1 MKPALAISVNT
12 MRYSGIPKIY
22 PNLNPAAALPVDRE
36 QVFKLREFV
45 GHYRMSRGREHGQY
59 VPNSRFVFVTTTEG
73 ETLMH
78 QRFRHPSLSQGKP
91 VLYAGEA
98 YFNNG
103 NLEWWSNGSGNY
115 RPDAAHAKQAGLP
128 MDHFYSYDAVLK
140 GQHTRARTERAA
152 ESSVAQGKSAV
163 GIMQAR
169 MAGIIRPHILSG
181 WR

>member
-1 MKPALAISVNT
+1 M
-12 MRYSGIPKIY
+12 
-22 PNLNPAAALPVDRE
+22 PVDRE

-45 GHYRMSRGREHGQY
+45 GRYRMSRGREHGQY
-59 VPNSRFVFVTTTEG
+59 VPNSRFVFVTTTTG

-78 QRFRHPSLSQGKP
+78 QRFRHPSLSEGKP

-115 RPDAAHAKQAGLP
+115 RPDPAHATQAGLP
-128 MDHFYSYDAVLK
+128 MDHFYPYDAVLK
-140 GQHTRARTERAA
+140 GLHTKPPAERGA
-152 ESSVAQGKSAV
+152 ESSVAQGKTAV

-169 MAGIIRPHILSG
+169 TQGIGRPVSPLGRAKTSTLRPNFRIAMG
-181 WR
+181 N

>member
-1 MKPALAISVNT
+1 M
-12 MRYSGIPKIY
+12 Y

-115 RPDAAHAKQAGLP
+115 RPDAAHATQAGLP

-140 GQHTRARTERAA
+140 GQHAKRRTEPAA
-152 ESSVAQGKSAV
+152 ESSVAQGKTAA

-169 MAGIIRPHILSG
+169 MSGIVRPRILPG

>member
-1 MKPALAISVNT
+1 MAYNGQA
-12 MRYSGIPKIY
+12 KIY

-36 QVFKLREFV
+36 QIFTLREFV
-45 GHYRMSRGREHGQY
+45 GHYRMSRAREHGHY
-59 VPNSRFVFVTTTEG
+59 VPNARFVFVKTMDG

-115 RPDAAHAKQAGLP
+115 RPDAAHAAQAGLP
-128 MDHFYSYDAVLK
+128 MDHFYPYDAVLK
-140 GQHTRARTERAA
+140 GLHTRPRTERIA
-152 ESSVAQGKSAV
+152 GLSA
-163 GIMQAR
+163 GFGANAGWAMQTR
-169 MAGIIRPHILSG
+169 MAGIGRKG
-181 WR
+181 

>member
-1 MKPALAISVNT
+1 
-12 MRYSGIPKIY
+12 MRHGGIPKIY

-59 VPNSRFVFVTTTEG
+59 VPNSRFVFVTTTDG

-78 QRFRHPSLSQGKP
+78 QRFRHPSLSEGKP

-115 RPDAAHAKQAGLP
+115 RPDAAHAAQAGLP
-128 MDHFYSYDAVLK
+128 MDHFYPYDAVLK
-140 GQHTRARTERAA
+140 GLHTRSHAERTTHSLAGQRKTTLDA
-152 ESSVAQGKSAV
+152 
-163 GIMQAR
+163 MQAR
-169 MAGIIRPHILSG
+169 MAGIGGSG
-181 WR
+181 MLPAGVKNLLNRSV

>member
-1 MKPALAISVNT
+1 MKKHWRLRST
-12 MRYSGIPKIY
+12 MRHSGIPKIY

-115 RPDAAHAKQAGLP
+115 RPDAAHAAQAGLP

-140 GQHTRARTERAA
+140 GQHTKPRTERAV
-152 ESSVAQGKSAV
+152 ESSVAQGIPAV

-169 MAGIIRPHILSG
+169 MVGMIRPHTLPG

>member
-1 MKPALAISVNT
+1 

-59 VPNSRFVFVTTTEG
+59 VPNSRFVFVTTTGG

-78 QRFRHPSLSQGKP
+78 QRFRHPSLSEGRP

-115 RPDAAHAKQAGLP
+115 RPDTAHAAQAGLP

-140 GQHTRARTERAA
+140 GLHAKPRTERVA
-152 ESSVAQGKSAV
+152 ESLTAHGTHAA
-163 GIMQAR
+163 GTMQAR
-169 MAGIIRPHILSG
+169 MNGTGRPGMLPG

>member
-1 MKPALAISVNT
+1 MK
-12 MRYSGIPKIY
+12 YSGIPRIY

-59 VPNSRFVFVTTTEG
+59 VPNARFVFVTTTHG

-78 QRFRHPSLSQGKP
+78 QRFRHPSLSEGKP

-103 NLEWWSNGSGNY
+103 DLQWWSNGSGNY
-115 RPDAAHAKQAGLP
+115 RPDTAHAVQAGLP
-128 MDHFYSYDAVLK
+128 MDHFYPYDAVLK
-140 GQHTRARTERAA
+140 GLHTRPQTELAA
-152 ESSVAQGKSAV
+152 ESSKAQGPNA
-163 GIMQAR
+163 GGTMQAR
-169 MAGIIRPHILSG
+169 MAGIGRQGVIPG